1 MSVRQL
7 IFNEQWNKAFELV
20 KDEVHQMTNEGA
32 ELVTELVKKTKWY
45 EHGLALLK
53 LQKDF
58 SPIYMN
64 QYLKVCRL

>member
-1 MSVRQL
+1 MNNGTKRLNWSATCQ
-7 IFNEQWNKAFELV
+7 
-20 KDEVHQMTNEGA
+20 DEVHQMTNEGA

-64 QYLKVCRL
+64 